1 MVWDLNTWPRGTR
14 FDPGADG
21 LGTTLRSAGWT
32 RPRASRLTAQ
42 QFLLST
48 PARESDGAVSD
59 VTGPR

>member
-48 PARESDGAVSD
+48 PARESDGAVS
-59 VTGPR
+59 